1 MLIICSYKKK
11 IKIKNS
17 FPLHTVYLNANS
29 TNCSAFPGMEFF
41 NGQIFIL
48 FKKKNIYMKYL
59 KSQTLFFIHIFYF
72 FTDLPNS
79 STTLTLDCQETV
91 FLESGCE
98 IVNRKCRCWGRKK
111 ICKNLSRIKWDF
123 INLDVRFYFL
133 DLLNKILTFCFICF
147 IYRNVH

>member
-1 MLIICSYKKK
+1 MRYIFVYNTKLIQKNTNRIQK
-11 IKIKNS
+11 IKSS
-17 FPLHTVYLNANS
+17 FPLHTVYLNEQDELF
-29 TNCSAFPGMEFF
+29 CFLKWEFR

-48 FKKKNIYMKYL
+48 FKKNIYMKYL
-59 KSQTLFFIHIFYF
+59 KQFF

-98 IVNRKCRCWGRKK
+98 IVNRKCKCWGRKR

-123 INLDVRFYFL
+123 TNLDVSFFS
-133 DLLNKILTFCFICF
+133 IFFSSS
-147 IYRNVH
+147 

>member
-1 MLIICSYKKK
+1 MRYIFVYKNHTECSHKKK
-11 IKIKNS
+11 IKNNKKQFSASHSLFEWIARIVLFSLKWNFS
-17 FPLHTVYLNANS
+17 MVKYLF
-29 TNCSAFPGMEFF
+29 C
-41 NGQIFIL
+41 L
-48 FKKKNIYMKYL
+48 KKKIYL
-59 KSQTLFFIHIFYF
+59 HEIFNAFFYF

-123 INLDVRFYFL
+123 INLEVRFYILIFSI
-133 DLLNKILTFCFICF
+133 LNKI
-147 IYRNVH
+147 